1 MYSCL
6 LIGVHHFQIKIVKKK
21 LMYKYFPYMSQDN
34 ISNFIENILI
44 IVSNLPPEL
53 RKTIIK
59 KRLSEFNEFNKSEK
73 KEIINN
79 ILNNYDKIER
89 EKILNLF
96 ETWIDSLSDMD
107 NYSIN
112 SIFQSY
118 LIELCFKPN
127 ILNSFDESFIQS
139 LIELFN
145 KLDENKKT
153 KLWNCFIES
162 ISNTPDPTKFIKLI
176 PNLNH

>member
-1 MYSCL
+1 
-6 LIGVHHFQIKIVKKK
+6 
-21 LMYKYFPYMSQDN
+21 MSQDT

-53 RKTIIK
+53 RKSIIK
-59 KRLSEFNEFNKSEK
+59 KRLSEFNEFDKSEK

-79 ILNNYDKIER
+79 ILNNYSKIER

-107 NYSIN
+107 NSTIN
-112 SIFQSY
+112 SIFNSY
-118 LIELCFKPN
+118 LLELFFKPN
-127 ILNSFDESFIQS
+127 ILNGFDKSFIQS
-139 LIELFN
+139 LIELFD
-145 KLDENKKT
+145 KLDENKKS

-162 ISNTPDPTKFIKLI
+162 ISNTPAPNKFIKLI

>member
-1 MYSCL
+1 
-6 LIGVHHFQIKIVKKK
+6 
-21 LMYKYFPYMSQDN
+21 MSQDTL
-34 ISNFIENILI
+34 SNFIENILI

-53 RKTIIK
+53 RKAIIK
-59 KRLSEFNEFNKSEK
+59 KRLSEFNEFNKTEK

-79 ILNNYDKIER
+79 ILDNYDKIER
-89 EKILNLF
+89 EKILNL
-96 ETWIDSLSDMD
+96 
-107 NYSIN
+107 
-112 SIFQSY
+112 
-118 LIELCFKPN
+118 
-127 ILNSFDESFIQS
+127 FDESFIQS

-162 ISNTPDPTKFIKLI
+162 TSNTPDPTKFIKLI

>member
-1 MYSCL
+1 
-6 LIGVHHFQIKIVKKK
+6 
-21 LMYKYFPYMSQDN
+21 
-34 ISNFIENILI
+34 
-44 IVSNLPPEL
+44 
-53 RKTIIK
+53 
-59 KRLSEFNEFNKSEK
+59 
-73 KEIINN
+73 
-79 ILNNYDKIER
+79 
-89 EKILNLF
+89 
-96 ETWIDSLSDMD
+96 MD

-127 ILNSFDESFIQS
+127 ILNSFDKSFIQS
-139 LIELFN
+139 LIELYN

>member
-1 MYSCL
+1 
-6 LIGVHHFQIKIVKKK
+6 
-21 LMYKYFPYMSQDN
+21 MSQDTL
-34 ISNFIENILI
+34 SNFIENILI

-53 RKTIIK
+53 RKAIIK

-79 ILNNYDKIER
+79 ILDNYDKIER

-96 ETWIDSLSDMD
+96 ETWINSLSDME
-107 NYSIN
+107 NSSIN

-118 LIELCFKPN
+118 LIELSFKPN
-127 ILNSFDESFIQS
+127 ILNGFDKSFIQS

>member
-1 MYSCL
+1 MY
-6 LIGVHHFQIKIVKKK
+6 QT
-21 LMYKYFPYMSQDN
+21 Y
-34 ISNFIENILI
+34 
-44 IVSNLPPEL
+44 PPEL

-59 KRLSEFNEFNKSEK
+59 KRLSEFDEFNKSEK

-96 ETWIDSLSDMD
+96 ETWIDSLSDME
-107 NYSIN
+107 NSSIN

-127 ILNSFDESFIQS
+127 ILNGFDKSFIQS

-162 ISNTPDPTKFIKLI
+162 ISNTPILPSL
-176 PNLNH
+176 

>member
-1 MYSCL
+1 
-6 LIGVHHFQIKIVKKK
+6 
-21 LMYKYFPYMSQDN
+21 MSQDN

-53 RKTIIK
+53 RKIIIK

-127 ILNSFDESFIQS
+127 ILNGFDKSFIQS

-176 PNLNH
+176 PNQNH